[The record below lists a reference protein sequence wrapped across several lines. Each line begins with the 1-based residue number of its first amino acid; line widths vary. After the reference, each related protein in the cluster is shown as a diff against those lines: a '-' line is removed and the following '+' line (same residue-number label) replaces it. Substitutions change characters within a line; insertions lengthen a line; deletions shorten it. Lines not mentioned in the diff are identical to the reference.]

1 MPIFTIVVRITP
13 NPNNDRTLLLLRAS
27 ADPEISQKGRG
38 SKEKKKWKHKTD
50 ISREGISYQLPPRLH

>member
-38 SKEKKKWKHKTD
+38 SEEKKNGNIKQTNQEKEFR
-50 ISREGISYQLPPRLH
+50 I